1 MRRRKR
7 LRLAIDAQLG
17 LAWYTHEGWKRLC
30 TFEDW
35 ERGALAAVRDLESA
49 GQQIRKVPIDV
60 DALVAWCRGRRC
72 RIDSAA
78 RAEYV
83 TYLLQQGKRR

>member
-1 MRRRKR
+1 MESHRIRPV
-7 LRLAIDAQLG
+7 
-17 LAWYTHEGWKRLC
+17 
-30 TFEDW
+30 EDCQA
-35 ERGALAAVRDLESA
+35 RAAFSAPKCSSAAVTTGPSHRYRKSERLVALSA

-60 DALVAWCRGRRC
+60 DALVAWCRERRC